1 VSIFKIFYL
10 RVKEITI
17 KSEGKMSIWIILKV
31 ISALATV
38 ATGLLALVKPTAV
51 YGFTGL
57 NANGV
62 RGVSEIRAIFG
73 GLLIALGLAP
83 LFLGSVGYQM
93 LGIGYLGI
101 AAARAFSIVFD
112 KSTAKSNL
120 ISLAIEVVLGIIL
133 VA

>member
-1 VSIFKIFYL
+1 MNFWL
-10 RVKEITI
+10 
-17 KSEGKMSIWIILKV
+17 ILKV
-31 ISALATV
+31 VSALATA

-57 NANGV
+57 TANGV

-73 GLLIALGLAP
+73 GLLIALGVAP
-83 LFLGSVGYQM
+83 LFLGPVAYQM

-112 KSTAKSNL
+112 KSTAQSNL
-120 ISLAIEVVLGIIL
+120 ISLGIEVLLGILL
-133 VA
+133 VI